1 MSAPAR
7 ALPRS
12 TELLDTVLDAGTF
25 RSWELDAAPTGGTGP
40 DYRRELAQAALRAG
54 TDEAVVSGEG
64 LVGGRRLAVVCS
76 EFRFLGG
83 SIGTGAAARVAATV
97 ERATAERLPLL
108 LAPASGGTRM
118 QEGTP
123 AFLRMIGIADRVG
136 EHRRAGLPVV
146 VLLRHPTTGGV
157 LASWGSLG
165 SITLAEPGALVGFLG
180 PKVYRALHG
189 TDFPPDV
196 QTAENL
202 HAHGVVDAV
211 TTPQEAREVL
221 RRVLLL
227 TSPSPGPGPVLAA
240 ASRAPDDTDD
250 PAQPEGTDVWTSVT
264 ASRRTDRPGVVDL
277 LAQQARDVVT
287 LHGTGEG
294 ETAAATVLCLAR
306 VGGTACVLVGQD
318 RAAQRARAI
327 GPADLRVARRGM
339 ALARELRLPLVTV
352 IDTPGAELSAEAE
365 SAGLAGAIARCLADL
380 TALPVP
386 TVAVILGEGAGGAAL
401 ALVAA
406 DRVVVARH
414 GWLTALPPEGASAIV
429 HGRADRA
436 AEVVAGQRVRS
447 VDLLADGAADR
458 VVDER
463 PDAADEPGAFLA
475 RVAAAVGE
483 EVAAAAAGRGTRPRS
498 GRHRATAP
506 AP

>member
-1 MSAPAR
+1 MSAPA
-7 ALPRS
+7 PTRS
-12 TELLDTVLDAGTF
+12 RSAELLDTVLDAGTF
-25 RSWELDAAPTGGTGP
+25 RSWDLPAAPATAPGP
-40 DYRRELAQAALRAG
+40 AYRRELAEAAARAG

-64 LVGGRRLAVVCS
+64 RVGGRRLAVVCS

-83 SIGTGAAARVAATV
+83 SIGTGTADRVAATV
-97 ERATAERLPLL
+97 ARATAERLPLL

-123 AFLRMIGIADRVG
+123 AFLRMIGIADRVA

-180 PKVYRALHG
+180 PKVHRALHG

-202 HAHGVVDAV
+202 HARGVLDAV
-211 TTPQEAREVL
+211 TTPEQARELL
-221 RRVLLL
+221 RRVLAL
-227 TSPSPGPGPVLAA
+227 TSPGPVAA
-240 ASRAPDDTDD
+240 PTGTGPTDETG
-250 PAQPEGTDVWTSVT
+250 PAGDTDVWASVT
-264 ASRRTDRPGVVDL
+264 ATQRADRPGVLDL
-277 LAQQARDVVT
+277 LERHADDVVT

-306 VGGTACVLVGQD
+306 LAGTACVLVGQD
-318 RAAQRARAI
+318 RVAQRTRAV

-352 IDTPGAELSAEAE
+352 VDTPGAELSAAAE

-429 HGRADRA
+429 HGRPDRA
-436 AEVVAGQRVRS
+436 AETVAGQRVRS
-447 VDLLADGAADR
+447 VDLLADGAVDR

-463 PDAADEPGAFLA
+463 PDAADEPEAFLA
-475 RVAAAVGE
+475 RVAAAVAE
-483 EVAAAAAGRGTRPRS
+483 EVAAAAAGHGTRPRS
-498 GRHRATAP
+498 GRPPTGSS
-506 AP
+506 

>member
-1 MSAPAR
+1 MSGPGPAR
-7 ALPRS
+7 PRS
-12 TELLDTVLDAGTF
+12 TDLLETVLDDGTF
-25 RSWELDAAPTGGTGP
+25 RSWDLAADPTTEVTAT
-40 DYRRELAQAALRAG
+40 YRRSLAEATERAG

-64 LVGGRRLAVVCS
+64 LVAGRRLAVVCS
-76 EFRFLGG
+76 EFGFLGG
-83 SIGTGAAARVAATV
+83 SVGTGAAARVDATV

-123 AFLRMIGIADRVG
+123 AFLRMIGIADRVA

-189 TDFPPDV
+189 ADFPPDV
-196 QTAENL
+196 QTAEHL
-202 HAHGVVDAV
+202 CAHGVVDAV
-211 TTPQEAREVL
+211 ATPEQARDVL

-227 TSPSPGPGPVLAA
+227 TSPGPATTAVPE
-240 ASRAPDDTDD
+240 PDATDLVVP
-250 PAQPEGTDVWTSVT
+250 PAEHPDAWTSVT
-264 ASRRTDRPGVVDL
+264 ATRRTDRPGVLDL
-277 LAQQARDVVT
+277 LEQQARDVVV

-306 VGGTACVLVGQD
+306 LAGSAVVLVGQD
-318 RAAQRARAI
+318 RVAQRDRAV
-327 GPADLRVARRGM
+327 GPGDLRVARRGM

-352 IDTPGAELSAEAE
+352 IDTPGAELSPAAEA
-365 SAGLAGAIARCLADL
+365 AGLAGAIARCLAEM

-401 ALVAA
+401 ALLAA

-414 GWLTALPPEGASAIV
+414 GWLSALPPEGASAIV
-429 HGRADRA
+429 HGDADRA
-436 AEVVAGQRVRS
+436 AEVVGGQRVRS
-447 VDLLADGAADR
+447 VDLLHDGAADR

-463 PDAADEPGAFLA
+463 PDAADEPEAFLA
-475 RVAAAVGE
+475 RVATVVGE
-483 EVAAAAAGRGTRPRS
+483 EIAAAAAGRGTRPRS
-498 GRHRATAP
+498 GRPP
-506 AP
+506 AGTRRS